1 MNERRLPPYPPARNA
16 WEYPPPPISR
26 RWIWAPIAAVT
37 VALIAGVGLIA
48 ATVVIN
54 DKDFPSTIEDQRIL
68 SVIRRECDIM
78 TETVKSMPIKGTA
91 IEQAQVVTDQNTA
104 ITNMLTQIRKIGDGV
119 RRADPP
125 TNAWLDDW
133 DALVVAR
140 EAYAETVLTPI
151 CAYPATRT
159 VIGSTS
165 AWIRYGSPRRRARCP
180 RSCSIPIRQ
189 TSTRSEQRRRLSS
202 WQPA

>member
-140 EAYAETVLTPI
+140 EAYAEQRRDGFDTDLRIPRDPHGDRIYERMDQVWLTTPA
-151 CAYPATRT
+151 CEVPEELLNPYPAD
-159 VIGSTS
+159 VN
-165 AWIRYGSPRRRARCP
+165 AV
-180 RSCSIPIRQ
+180 
-189 TSTRSEQRRRLSS
+189 
-202 WQPA
+202 